1 MIPNKTEEQILYQ
14 QFKFYDLD
22 ASGQCN
28 LQNFIKT
35 NDRLGVVLPRLENFE
50 IIFNYFSDPETS
62 LLNYRKFIKEIF
74 NFKSTNEIIPTE
86 NNVEMIPENDFIN
99 ILTRKIIERGGTF
112 PLIELV
118 KNLQMADFEGNKR
131 MNIDN
136 FLKAVQRCKIFLNK
150 N

>member
-14 QFKFYDLD
+14 QFKFYHLD
-22 ASGQCN
+22 ASGQCT

-74 NFKSTNEIIPTE
+74 NFKSTNEMIPT
-86 NNVEMIPENDFIN
+86 
-99 ILTRKIIERGGTF
+99 
-112 PLIELV
+112 
-118 KNLQMADFEGNKR
+118 
-131 MNIDN
+131 
-136 FLKAVQRCKIFLNK
+136 
-150 N
+150 